1 MPPNWFRLSVG
12 AWTSLFCCTFRDL
25 LFSVTMLAFSLPL
38 TDFTGNLLILVLW
51 AEEAEAAAAA
61 AAAASAAWHIDEI
74 VVREGASAADR
85 MPLVV
90 FVRNDD
96 GDVVEDT
103 AAWWLLTRS
112 SSSSSL
118 WCVSFVTYKHGV
130 DLGTFILFVFNAAV
144 AVRWWDWEWFV
155 VLVFVVFVLLSI
167 LERFLYIS
175 VRFSPKLLAFIVAL
189 AHFSSGSVLS
199 IIWSSL
205 ILK

>member
-1 MPPNWFRLSVG
+1 MPNWFRLSVG
-12 AWTSLFCCTFRDL
+12 ACTSLFCCTFKDL

-51 AEEAEAAAAA
+51 EEEEEAEAAAAA
-61 AAAASAAWHIDEI
+61 AAAASAAWQIDEI

-85 MPLVV
+85 MLLVV
-90 FVRNDD
+90 FVKNDD
-96 GDVVEDT
+96 GDVVEDE
-103 AAWWLLTRS
+103 AVWWLSTT

-130 DLGTFILFVFNAAV
+130 DLGTFILFMFNAAAV
-144 AVRWWDWEWFV
+144 VVRWWDWEWFV
-155 VLVFVVFVLLSI
+155 VFVVFVLLSI

-199 IIWSSL
+199 IIWSSFF
-205 ILK
+205 